1 LSSYLARIESD
12 PQVTPLFLCEYL
24 TGRLAVRQNAA
35 AVMSVLVTGVSRRI
49 GIAWSIAEHLHTAGW
64 AVDAT
69 GWPAHDA
76 EQPWGADAAPSPAG
90 VRWEAA
96 DLEAPDAAERLV
108 AAHVARH
115 GGLHALVAAHARS
128 ASGGLGALTAAELD
142 RSYAVNARATL
153 LLVQAAARAG
163 VRRVVLFTTG
173 VHHEAMADELA
184 YATSKAALQGITR
197 SLAQALAPHGATIN
211 CINPGPVDTG
221 YADDATRAAVAARM
235 PMKRWG
241 TPRDIAPVVAWL
253 LSDDAAWITGQILDV
268 DGGWS
273 LRRATT

>member
-1 LSSYLARIESD
+1 M
-12 PQVTPLFLCEYL
+12 P
-24 TGRLAVRQNAA
+24 
-35 AVMSVLVTGVSRRI
+35 SVLVTGVSRKS
-49 GIAWSIAEHLHTAGW
+49 GIAWAIAEHLHGAGW

-69 GWPAHDA
+69 GWPPHDA
-76 EQPWGADAAPSPAG
+76 GQPWGADAPPSWDQI
-90 VRWEAA
+90 RWEEA
-96 DLEAPDAAERLV
+96 DLEEDGAPERLV
-108 AAHVARH
+108 AAHAARY
-115 GGLHALVAAHARS
+115 GAIDALVVAHARS

-184 YATSKAALQGITR
+184 YAASKAAVQGITR
-197 SLAQALAPHGATIN
+197 SLARSLAPRGTTVN

-221 YADDATRAAVAARM
+221 YVDDATRADVAERM

-241 TPRDIAPVVAWL
+241 TPLDIAPAVAWL
-253 LSDDAAWITGQILDV
+253 LSEAAAWVTGQTLDV

-273 LRRATT
+273 LR

>member
-1 LSSYLARIESD
+1 M
-12 PQVTPLFLCEYL
+12 P
-24 TGRLAVRQNAA
+24 
-35 AVMSVLVTGVSRRI
+35 SVLVTGVSRRS
-49 GIAWSIAEHLHTAGW
+49 GIAWAIAEHLHGAGW

-69 GWPAHDA
+69 GWPQHDA
-76 EQPWGADAAPSPAG
+76 GQPWGADAAPSWAEI
-90 VRWEAA
+90 RWEAA
-96 DLEAPDAAERLV
+96 DLEESGAPERLI
-108 AAHVARH
+108 AAHAARY
-115 GGLHALVAAHARS
+115 GAIDALVAAHARS

-184 YATSKAALQGITR
+184 YAASKAAVQGITR
-197 SLAQALAPHGATIN
+197 SLARALAPRGTTVN
-211 CINPGPVDTG
+211 CINPGPMDTG
-221 YADDATRAAVAARM
+221 YADDEIRAAVAERM

-241 TPRDIAPVVAWL
+241 TPRDIAPAVAWL
-253 LSDDAAWITGQILDV
+253 LSEDAAWITGQTLDV

-273 LRRATT
+273 LR

>member
-1 LSSYLARIESD
+1 
-12 PQVTPLFLCEYL
+12 
-24 TGRLAVRQNAA
+24 
-35 AVMSVLVTGVSRRI
+35 MLVTGVSRRS
-49 GIAWSIAEHLHTAGW
+49 GIAWVIAEHLHGAGW

-76 EQPWGADAAPSPAG
+76 EQPWGADAEAAGPDG

-96 DLEAPDAAERLV
+96 DLEAPEAAERLV
-108 AAHVARH
+108 AAHVGRH
-115 GGLHALVAAHARS
+115 GGIEALVAAHARS
-128 ASGGLGALTAAELD
+128 ASGGLGALTAAEID

-153 LLVQAAARAG
+153 LLVQAAAKAG

-173 VHHEAMADELA
+173 VHHEAMADEIA
-184 YATSKAALQGITR
+184 YAASKAAVQGITR
-197 SLAQALAPHGATIN
+197 SLALALAPGGGTVN

-221 YADDATRAAVAARM
+221 YADEATRAAVAARM

-253 LSDDAAWITGQILDV
+253 LSDDAAWITGQTLDV

-273 LRRATT
+273 LRGRPG

>member
-1 LSSYLARIESD
+1 VE
-12 PQVTPLFLCEYL
+12 
-24 TGRLAVRQNAA
+24 AA
-35 AVMSVLVTGVSRRI
+35 PHLEGVS
-49 GIAWSIAEHLHTAGW
+49 
-64 AVDAT
+64 
-69 GWPAHDA
+69 
-76 EQPWGADAAPSPAG
+76 
-90 VRWEAA
+90 WEAA
-96 DLEAPDAAERLV
+96 DLEALGATERLV

-115 GGLHALVAAHARS
+115 GGIRALVAAHARS

-173 VHHEAMADELA
+173 VHHEAMAGELA
-184 YATSKAALQGITR
+184 YAASKAAVQGITR
-197 SLAQALAPHGATIN
+197 SLAQALAPQGATVN

-221 YADDATRAAVAARM
+221 YADDATRAVVAARM

-241 TPRDIAPVVAWL
+241 TPRDITPVVAWL
-253 LSDDAAWITGQILDV
+253 LSDDAAWVTGQTLDV

-273 LRRATT
+273 LRGEAG

>member
-1 LSSYLARIESD
+1 
-12 PQVTPLFLCEYL
+12 
-24 TGRLAVRQNAA
+24 
-35 AVMSVLVTGVSRRI
+35 MLVTGVSRRS
-49 GIAWSIAEHLHTAGW
+49 GIAWAIAEQLHGAGW
-64 AVDAT
+64 TVEAT

-76 EQPWGADAAPSPAG
+76 EQPWGADGEAAGPTG
-90 VRWEAA
+90 VRWEAV
-96 DLEAPDAAERLV
+96 DLEAPDAAERLI
-108 AAHVARH
+108 AAHVARQ
-115 GGLHALVAAHARS
+115 GGIDALVAAHARS
-128 ASGGLGALTAAELD
+128 ASGGLGALTAAEID

-173 VHHEAMADELA
+173 VHHEAMANEIA
-184 YATSKAALQGITR
+184 YAASKAAVQGITR
-197 SLAQALAPHGATIN
+197 SLARALAPGGATVN

-221 YADDATRAAVAARM
+221 YADEAARAAVAARM

-253 LSDDAAWITGQILDV
+253 LSDDAAWITGQTLNV

-273 LRRATT
+273 LRGAER